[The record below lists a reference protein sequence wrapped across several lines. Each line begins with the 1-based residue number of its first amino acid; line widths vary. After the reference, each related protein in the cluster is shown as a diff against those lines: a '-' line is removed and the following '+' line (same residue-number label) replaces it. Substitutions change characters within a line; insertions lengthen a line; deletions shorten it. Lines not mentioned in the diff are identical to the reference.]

1 MQQILYMITL
11 ICCINIFAQK
21 KDTNHLLTNT
31 TIQIETIE
39 AVDSMYNFNFSVA
52 EKQYE
57 WLRQQY
63 PEHPLPYFLFAL
75 NEWWKVLPNELVEDY
90 DKTFL
95 GYLDQT
101 IEKSK
106 SLLKIDKEN
115 LEASYF
121 LSASYG
127 FKARLY
133 GERGNYTKA
142 ATFSKKALNHLMKCK
157 EFNEELHPE
166 FLFGVGLYD
175 YYREW
180 IPEHRKSL
188 KMIMFLFPK
197 GDKEKGIQTLEDVAT
212 ESFYTRVEAMRYL
225 IKIYSSYESQHDKA
239 WDYIEY
245 LNNLYPNNAFFLRT
259 KAKVAYKSH
268 RSQECIKAC
277 TEALGRIE
285 KGDIGFE
292 NETGRVCSYYLGLY
306 AYNRRDTLSAQKH
319 FLNCLIFTEKGP
331 PYSKGYTRRAVD
343 CLAKIAIHQKK
354 ESLAFSY
361 YKKVM
366 ELSEDNAS
374 AVRKRAKKYIRKNKK
389 RFKENAEPIPYP

>member
-1 MQQILYMITL
+1 MQQIFYILTL

-21 KDTNHLLTNT
+21 KDTNHLLTNS

-39 AVDSMYNFNFSVA
+39 AIDSMYNFNFEVA
-52 EKQYE
+52 EKQYG
-57 WLRQQY
+57 WLKQQY

-75 NEWWKVLPNELVEDY
+75 NEWWKVLPNELVETY
-90 DKTFL
+90 DQTFL
-95 GYLDQT
+95 GYLNQT

-106 SLLKIDKEN
+106 ALLKLDDEN

-157 EFNEELHPE
+157 EFNEDLHPE

-180 IPEHRKSL
+180 VPENRKSL

-197 GDKEKGIQTLEDVAT
+197 GDKEKGIKTLEDVAT

-225 IKIYSSYESQHDKA
+225 IKIYSSYEREYNKA
-239 WDYIEY
+239 WDYINY
-245 LNNLYPNNAFFLRT
+245 LNELYPNNAYFLRT

-268 RSQECIKAC
+268 RSKECINIC
-277 TEALGRIE
+277 NEALARIE

-292 NETGRVCSYYLGLY
+292 NETGRVCSFYLGQD
-306 AYNRRDTLSAQKH
+306 AYSKRDTISAQKH
-319 FLNCLIFTEKGP
+319 LLSCLVFTEKGP
-331 PYSKGYTRRAVD
+331 AYSKGHTRRAVD
-343 CLAKIAIHQKK
+343 YLAKIAIHQKN
-354 ESLAFSY
+354 ESLAYSY
-361 YKKVM
+361 YKKII
-366 ELSEDNAS
+366 ELSENDYS
-374 AVRKRAKKYIRKNKK
+374 DIKKRAKKFIRKNKK

>member
-1 MQQILYMITL
+1 MQQIFFLVTL

-21 KDTNHLLTNT
+21 KDTNHLLTNS

-39 AVDSMYNFNFSVA
+39 AIDSMYNFNFEIA
-52 EKQYE
+52 EKQYR
-57 WLRQQY
+57 WLKQQY
-63 PEHPLPYFLFAL
+63 PNHPLPYFLLAL
-75 NEWWKVLPNELVEDY
+75 NEWWKVLPNELVETY
-90 DKTFL
+90 DQTFL

-106 SLLKIDKEN
+106 ALLKLDKNN

-157 EFNEELHPE
+157 EFNAELHPE

-180 IPEHRKSL
+180 VPENRKSL

-239 WDYIEY
+239 WDYIKY

-259 KAKVAYKSH
+259 KAKVAYKSR
-268 RSQECIKAC
+268 RSTECMNIC
-277 TEALGRIE
+277 NDALHRIE
-285 KGDIGFE
+285 KGDVGFE
-292 NETGRVCSYYLGLY
+292 NETGRVCSFYLGQN
-306 AYNRRDTLSAQKH
+306 AYNKGDTLSAQQYLLK
-319 FLNCLIFTEKGP
+319 CLIFTENGP
-331 PYSKGYTRRAVD
+331 AYSKGYTRRAVD
-343 CLAKIAIHQKK
+343 YLAKIAIHQKK
-354 ESLAFSY
+354 EALAYTY
-361 YKKVM
+361 YKKII
-366 ELSEDNAS
+366 ELSDNNYS
-374 AVRKRAKKYIRKNKK
+374 DLKKRAKKYIKKNKK
-389 RFKENAEPIPYP
+389 RFEQNAEPIPYP